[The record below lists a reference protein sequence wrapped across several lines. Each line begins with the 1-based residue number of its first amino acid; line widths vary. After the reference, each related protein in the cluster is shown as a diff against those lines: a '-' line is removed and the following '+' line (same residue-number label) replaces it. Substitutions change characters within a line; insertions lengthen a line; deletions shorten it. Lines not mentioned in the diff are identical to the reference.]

1 MICAIDFGSCWIRSV
16 FRNPTISDRLTMY
29 AEKAEYAVVADTE
42 QHKQTLLDQ
51 QIPFAEC
58 EGSLVVAG
66 NAAVNARWLSR
77 VPCAPLFADGIVPS
91 DDPPARQILGLL
103 TEAIL
108 PPPRGKQNLC
118 AVTVPG
124 LQDGSARAIRNEEFL
139 CRLVR
144 MRGYKPLIVAPAE
157 AAMLAAGNDASFTGI
172 SIVMGAETTNIAVAR
187 YGSILACETLEI
199 GSNWIDSEI
208 ARQFQVQVW
217 DESGNTY
224 LDLDSIRQWK
234 VKTEIHLGA
243 AIGDRERMMSR
254 LYSVVLDRVSRTV
267 ALLLASAPVRNALP
281 RPGLSVILAGGATQA
296 DGFINL
302 LTDRFIEH
310 EIADKILSI
319 RLAQDPMTAVV
330 RGGLIFG
337 ELEARSLPFEKV
349 A

>member
-1 MICAIDFGSCWIRSV
+1 MICAIDFGSCWIRSL
-16 FRNPTISDRLTMY
+16 FRNPAVPDRLTMY
-29 AEKAEYAVVADTE
+29 SEKAEYAVIADTE
-42 QHKQTLLDQ
+42 PHKQTLLDQ

-66 NAAVNARWLSR
+66 NAAAEARWLSR

-103 TEAIL
+103 AEAIL
-108 PPPRGKQNLC
+108 PPPLGKRNLC

-124 LQDGSARAIRNEEFL
+124 VRDGSAKALRNEEFL

-144 MRGYKPLIVAPAE
+144 MRGYEPLIVAPAE
-157 AAMLAAGNDASFTGI
+157 AAMLAAGNDAAFTGI
-172 SIVMGAETTNIAVAR
+172 SIVMGAETTNIAFAR
-187 YGSILACETLEI
+187 YGRILASETLEI
-199 GSNWIDSEI
+199 GSNWVDSEI

-217 DESGNTY
+217 DEIGNTY

-234 VKTEIHLGA
+234 LMTEIHLGA
-243 AIGDRERMMSR
+243 ANGDRERMMSR

-267 ALLLASAPVRNALP
+267 AQMLASAPVRSVLP
-281 RPGLSVILAGGATQA
+281 RLGHSVMLAGGATMI

-310 EIADKILSI
+310 EIADKILSVRI
-319 RLAQDPMTAVV
+319 AQDPMTAVV

-337 ELEARSLPFEKV
+337 ELEARALSVEE
-349 A
+349 AA

>member
-1 MICAIDFGSCWIRSV
+1 
-16 FRNPTISDRLTMY
+16 
-29 AEKAEYAVVADTE
+29 
-42 QHKQTLLDQ
+42 
-51 QIPFAEC
+51 
-58 EGSLVVAG
+58 
-66 NAAVNARWLSR
+66 
-77 VPCAPLFADGIVPS
+77 
-91 DDPPARQILGLL
+91 
-103 TEAIL
+103 
-108 PPPRGKQNLC
+108 
-118 AVTVPG
+118 
-124 LQDGSARAIRNEEFL
+124 
-139 CRLVR
+139 
-144 MRGYKPLIVAPAE
+144 
-157 AAMLAAGNDASFTGI
+157 MLAAGNDASFTGI

-267 ALLLASAPVRNALP
+267 ALLLASSPVRGALP

-310 EIADKILSI
+310 EIADKIRSI
-319 RLAQDPMTAVV
+319 RVAQDPMTAVV

-337 ELEARSLPFEKV
+337 ELEARSLPVEKV